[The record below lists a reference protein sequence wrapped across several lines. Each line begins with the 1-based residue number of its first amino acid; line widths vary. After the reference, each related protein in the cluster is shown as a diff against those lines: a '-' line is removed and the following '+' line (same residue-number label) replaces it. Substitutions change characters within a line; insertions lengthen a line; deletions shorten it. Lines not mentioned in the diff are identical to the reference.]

1 MNPAR
6 LLLVFALLAGSSY
19 AGPFGLKAGIEVED
33 ANKVGAA
40 RKVNGFTPLSKF
52 GKGGHDIYS
61 HNCFFKN
68 PPGQLRGAFK
78 ILRTLFTEEM
88 GLIAIETEGYLNPKD
103 GKPKFDEIVKTLTDK
118 YGELSSIKQGQ
129 RFSPGKGLLTA
140 IWPSKK
146 REEGVFDLSV
156 SLKRIFGTD
165 KLYIRYW
172 FVPEKHV
179 MDKIVKA
186 KQEEKSAKE
195 AKAKKEL
202 DDL

>member
-19 AGPFGLKAGIEVED
+19 AGPFGLKAGMEVEE

-61 HNCFFKN
+61 HNFFFKN
-68 PPGQLRGAFK
+68 PPGQLRCAFK

-140 IWPSKK
+140 TWPSKK